1 MKIRKH
7 ICFITLTIL
16 ALSVVSCSNANP
28 SEGCSVPIN
37 VLIGIFSGIISG
49 LLVAVLTCI
58 YTKKIVRKNTAVVLS
73 SVMDSLS
80 ENMAD
85 IGNLIASMKDE
96 EDASRAFRMKIL
108 IDFQIGW
115 LLGTNALEP
124 NEACVLK
131 KIYKVKYYKDQ
142 NGKLLHSARRDD
154 LSSAKEKL
162 VAISEN
168 VKNMSS
174 DIKNQ
179 YIFNQKSQNEQ

>member
-1 MKIRKH
+1 MKKQTYLIA
-7 ICFITLTIL
+7 LAIL
-16 ALSVVSCSNANP
+16 ALLTVSCSNANP

-96 EDASRAFRMKIL
+96 EDASRAFRMRIL

-124 NEACVLK
+124 NEACVL
-131 KIYKVKYYKDQ
+131 
-142 NGKLLHSARRDD
+142 RRGGH
-154 LSSAKEKL
+154 L
-162 VAISEN
+162 VG
-168 VKNMSS
+168 
-174 DIKNQ
+174 
-179 YIFNQKSQNEQ
+179 